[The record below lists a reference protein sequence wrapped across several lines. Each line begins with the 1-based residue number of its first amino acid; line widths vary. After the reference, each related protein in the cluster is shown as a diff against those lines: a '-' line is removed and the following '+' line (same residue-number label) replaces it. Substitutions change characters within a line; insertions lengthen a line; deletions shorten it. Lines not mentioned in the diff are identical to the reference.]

1 MPGQVLDFLWVRLN
15 FDLLGPTSQPIV
27 FERDGVSI
35 SFECS
40 LDQQRHEIITSYVLS
55 LPDGRTFASDM
66 GGIAAGDIV
75 ELFDLSGEEVSLPVQ
90 SISIDHSYS
99 PVVAGSLAVELFS
112 DSACG
117 LAFCDSLGTRRYLG
131 DGDSDM
137 IIVGDVISSGT
148 QYSFAFSPSPAQA
161 DGVQFQQDSIFAYA
175 DGSAPVL
182 PDFVEEDGS
191 LYLVIEGVRINSDKV
206 PPLAIG
212 ATSPIIYD

>member
-1 MPGQVLDFLWVRLN
+1 MPGEILSFLWARLN
-15 FDLLGPTSQPIV
+15 INLLGPTSQPIV
-27 FERDGVSI
+27 FERDGASI
-35 SFECS
+35 RFECS
-40 LDQQRHEIITSYVLS
+40 LDQQRHQLITSFVLT

-66 GGIAAGDIV
+66 GGIPAGDMV
-75 ELFDLSGEEVSLPVQ
+75 ELFDISGEGVSLPVQ

-117 LAFCDSLGTRRYLG
+117 LAFCDSLGTRRFLG

-148 QYSFAFSPSPAQA
+148 QYSFAFAPSPAQT
-161 DGVQFQQDSIFAYA
+161 DGVQFQQDGVSAYA
-175 DGSAPVL
+175 EGAAAVL
-182 PDFVEEDGS
+182 PDFVVEGESIYIVVG
-191 LYLVIEGVRINSDKV
+191 GVRVNSDKV